1 MIPLGAMIV
10 TFVGFIFMGLA
21 DFGWL
26 LGMALAIII
35 AVAMIFREGRSSR
48 RFYVVLMLFLLVH
61 AVIFTAILYT
71 WPTLPAKAL
80 SPIFI
85 PDFIA
90 MAYLF
95 PKLTGLA
102 FDRE

>member
-1 MIPLGAMIV
+1 MIV
-10 TFVGFIFMGLA
+10 TFIGFVVMGLA

-26 LGMALAIII
+26 LGMALALTI
-35 AVAMIFREGRSSR
+35 AVAMIFREGRHSP
-48 RFYVVLMLFLLVH
+48 RFYVVLSLFLIVH
-61 AVIFTAILYT
+61 GVIFALVVRA
-71 WPTLPAKAL
+71 WPQLPAKAL
-80 SPIFI
+80 SPIFV

-102 FDRE
+102 FEDE

>member
-1 MIPLGAMIV
+1 MIL
-10 TFVGFIFMGLA
+10 TFISFIFMGSA

-35 AVAMIFREGRSSR
+35 AVAMIFREGRFNY
-48 RFYVVLMLFLLVH
+48 RFYVVLSLFILVH
-61 AVIFTAILYT
+61 AAIFLIIIHN
-71 WPTLPAKAL
+71 WPNLPVKAL

-90 MAYLF
+90 MGYLF

-102 FDRE
+102 FDME